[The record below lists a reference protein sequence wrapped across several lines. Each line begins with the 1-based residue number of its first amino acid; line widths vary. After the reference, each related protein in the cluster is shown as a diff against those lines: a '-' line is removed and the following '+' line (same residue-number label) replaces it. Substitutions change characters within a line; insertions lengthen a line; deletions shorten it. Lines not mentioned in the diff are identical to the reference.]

1 MILVTIDSLEEGM
14 ILGKDIFSA
23 EGKLLLGRGV
33 TVSPFFKNRL
43 KHIGVSSVFIRDE
56 STDDIIPVENISEV
70 TRGSTLRHMHELFGS
85 AEEICGEMKGLS
97 VQAIQDA
104 VSSDQFQNTFRNNP
118 AFKKIQD
125 DASAIVDQL
134 IQGEVIL
141 GMNSLKTYD
150 NYTFQHSIDVTI
162 VSIMIGRR
170 LGLPVKRLRELGI
183 GCILHDIGKTL
194 LPKDIVNKPGRLTP
208 EEFAMIK
215 THTTIGYEMTR
226 GVESIGILPPHIALQ
241 HHEKQNGAGY
251 PRGIVGTNHVVI
263 SDEPRTI
270 HTYGGIAAVADVYD
284 ALSSDRPYRKALQ
297 PEQVIKILHSM
308 AGTEL
313 NREILRYFLSIT
325 PVYPVGSTV
334 LVIKGEYLK
343 YFGIVTGI
351 NTDKLD
357 RPVIRLIFDG
367 QKKRINPIEI
377 DLLEKENIDIIS
389 FMF

>member
-1 MILVTIDSLEEGM
+1 MLRISIDSLEAGM
-14 ILGKDIFSA
+14 ILGKEILTE

-33 TVSPFFKNRL
+33 TVSPFFISRL

-56 STDDIIPVENISEV
+56 STEDIIPVENISEV
-70 TRGSTLRHMHELFGS
+70 TRGATLRHMRELFGS
-85 AEEICGEMKGLS
+85 AEEICNEMKGIS
-97 VQAIQDA
+97 VQAIRDA
-104 VSSDQFQNTFRNNP
+104 VTSDQFQNTFRDNP
-118 AFKKIQD
+118 SFKKIQD
-125 DASAIVDQL
+125 DASTIVDQL

-162 VSIMIGRR
+162 VSIMIGRK
-170 LGLPVKRLRELGI
+170 LGFPVRRLRELGI

-194 LPKDIVNKPGRLTP
+194 LPKEIVNKPSSLTT
-208 EEFAMIK
+208 EEFEVIK

-241 HHEKQNGAGY
+241 HHEKQNGSGY

-270 HTYGGIAAVADVYD
+270 HTYGGIAAVADIYD
-284 ALSSDRPYRKALQ
+284 ALSSDRPYRKALP

-334 LVIKGEYLK
+334 LVTKGEYLK

-357 RPVIRLIFDG
+357 RPMIRLIFDS
-367 QKKRINPIEI
+367 QKRRITPIEI
-377 DLLEKENIDIIS
+377 NLLEKENIDVMS
-389 FMF
+389 FMM